1 MAENKTYSQED
12 IKRYL
17 QQQMSQQEMYAFE
30 KALMDNPFLSD
41 TLDGYRTADW
51 DKAAHHLN
59 TIEKEI
65 RQYKSQRKIVPFI
78 SKKNNWWRVAAM
90 IIFIVTGGMITYS
103 ILNKS
108 ANESSAV
115 NSIAVNNTPMAAP
128 KNDSI
133 KSSEPALAKADP
145 MVEND
150 IAGNRELTAPMLTK
164 ENNAPVAR
172 LDKTEISNEYTT
184 MAPSASEAESS
195 KNIEQIQS
203 DVEDAKK
210 PTAAI
215 AMAPKQAKEFK
226 GQVITREGE
235 PVPFAS
241 VKIADQNMATSTDAN
256 GNFSIKAHDSIAKV
270 DVSSAGYASSNARI
284 KSDGAVNK
292 ITIEPTNTTLSEVV
306 VTGYSTKKR
315 KAVSSSVSKVSNNKI
330 NTTPEPINGWNNYLE
345 YLRKQVDS
353 TLLAD
358 GKTRTNLSVEIEFSI
373 NKKGEPVRLK
383 SKNKV
388 DKYFSKK
395 AMYFITNG
403 PIWNNNNA
411 SNKAKVTVTF

>member
-1 MAENKTYSQED
+1 MAENKTYSHED

-30 KALMDNPFLSD
+30 KALMDDPFLSD

-51 DKAAHHLN
+51 DKAAHHLT

-65 RQYKSQRKIVPFI
+65 RQHKSKNKVIPFI
-78 SKKNNWWRVAAM
+78 SNKNNWWRVAAM

-103 ILNKS
+103 VLNKS
-108 ANESSAV
+108 TNESSAV
-115 NSIAVNNTPMAAP
+115 NSIAVNNTPITAP

-133 KSSEPALAKADP
+133 KSTEPALAKADP
-145 MVEND
+145 IAENE
-150 IAGNRELTAPMLTK
+150 IANNKELTSPMLTK
-164 ENNAPVAR
+164 EKNAPVAR
-172 LDKTEISNEYTT
+172 LDKTEISAGTTT
-184 MAPSASEAESS
+184 MAPSINATESS
-195 KNIEQIQS
+195 KNIEQMQS

-215 AMAPKQAKEFK
+215 AKNPKQSKEFK

-241 VKIADQNMATSTDAN
+241 VKIADQNVATSTDAN
-256 GNFSIKAHDSIAKV
+256 GNFSIKAPDSIAKI
-270 DVSSAGYASSNARI
+270 DVSSAGYASANARI
-284 KSDGAVNK
+284 KSDGAFNK
-292 ITIEPTNTTLSEVV
+292 ITIEPNNTTLSEVV

-315 KAVSSSVSKVSNNKI
+315 KDVSASVSKVSTKEI
-330 NTTPEPINGWNNYLE
+330 NTEPSPINGWNNYLE

-358 GKTRTNLSVEIEFSI
+358 GKTRNNLSVEIEFSI

-383 SKNKV
+383 SQNKV
-388 DKYFSKK
+388 DKYFTKK
-395 AMYFITNG
+395 AMFFITNG
-403 PIWNNNNA
+403 PLWNYNNT
-411 SNKAKVTVTF
+411 SIKAKVAVTF